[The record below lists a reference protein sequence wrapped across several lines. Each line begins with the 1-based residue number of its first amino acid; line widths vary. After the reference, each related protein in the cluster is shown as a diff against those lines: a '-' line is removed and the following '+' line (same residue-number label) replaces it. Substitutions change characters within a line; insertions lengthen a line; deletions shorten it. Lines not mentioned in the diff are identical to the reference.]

1 MLNGPVGV
9 RTRCH
14 HHKEPVTEEAFNYIT
29 TTDRC
34 LIINATS
41 QPVSVLV
48 TSILE
53 QQSHECSSHINRGTK
68 ILPRLN
74 IIGSFL

>member
-14 HHKEPVTEEAFNYIT
+14 HHKAPVTEEAFHYIT
-29 TTDRC
+29 TTDIC

-48 TSILE
+48 TSMLE
-53 QQSHECSSHINRGTK
+53 QQSRLLFMKADVINAA
-68 ILPRLN
+68 IVC
-74 IIGSFL
+74 